1 LALSSSLIFEIIIS
15 KMIIPLS
22 YSFKV
27 GYLSVALGLLIY
39 ASLTY
44 MLTNY
49 GFRFDIGWYL
59 TSIPPYMWGGLG
71 VAAALSF
78 SVIGAASGILSIG
91 VSIVGGG
98 VKAPR
103 IRTKNLVSIVF
114 CEAVAIYGI
123 IMSVVINNNI
133 NNGLSFETDDKSIMK
148 SYMGGYKLFGAGLTV
163 GLSNMFCGFALGVV
177 GSGAAL
183 ADAQDATLFVKI
195 LIIEIFASAI
205 GLFGMFFMKAFFL
218 NLFC

>member
-1 LALSSSLIFEIIIS
+1 MLALSYKL
-15 KMIIPLS
+15 
-22 YSFKV
+22 
-27 GYLSVALGLLIY
+27 GYMSVAIFLFLYI
-39 ASLTY
+39 SLTY

-59 TSIPPYMWGGLG
+59 TAIPPYLWGSLG
-71 VAAALSF
+71 AAFALAF
-78 SVIGAASGILSIG
+78 SVLGASAGIYSIG
-91 VSIVGGG
+91 VSILGGG

-123 IMSVVINNNI
+123 IMAVIINNNI
-133 NNGLSFETDDKSIMK
+133 NNGPIFDLDPKSIIK
-148 SYMGGYKLFGAGLTV
+148 SYVSGYKLFAAGLTV
-163 GLSNMFCGFALGVV
+163 GLTNICCGYALGVV

-195 LIIEIFASAI
+195 LIVEIFASAI
-205 GLFGMFFMKAFFL
+205 GLFGK
-218 NLFC
+218 